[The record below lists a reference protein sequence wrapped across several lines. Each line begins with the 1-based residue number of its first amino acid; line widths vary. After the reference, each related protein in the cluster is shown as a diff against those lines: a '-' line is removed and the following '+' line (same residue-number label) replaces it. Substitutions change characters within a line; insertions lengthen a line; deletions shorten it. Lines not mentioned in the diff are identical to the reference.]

1 MSRSWGNYDRTKLEV
16 SPCGRFL
23 QAIAKPTNAPHSKR
37 KPQTVGEANAA
48 AVRAFAAGMQ
58 DGNQVPPAPNGDAAE
73 PLAPNAGFYAAG
85 KSDRAKSI
93 RAYVSAR
100 NAVRAPQV
108 VGSGQGEGAQE
119 SATEQPSSSVVPTS
133 SKSDRYQRMLAASK
147 AINRQGR
154 RL

>member
-1 MSRSWGNYDRTKLEV
+1 MSCSWGNYDRTKLEV

-23 QAIAKPTNAPHSKR
+23 QAIAKPTNSPTANR
-37 KPQTVGEANAA
+37 KPQTVGEANAS
-48 AVRAFAAGMQ
+48 AVRAFAAGLQ
-58 DGNQVPPAPNGDAAE
+58 NGNQVSEARSGEAVG
-73 PLAPNAGFYAAG
+73 PLASNAGFYTEG

-100 NAVRAPQV
+100 NAVRAPKDL
-108 VGSGQGEGAQE
+108 GEGQGAEDQD
-119 SATEQPSSSVVPTS
+119 SAREQPSSSVAPTPA
-133 SKSDRYQRMLAASK
+133 KSDRYQRMLAASK